1 MTETAITEC
10 GADHNTPAGG
20 ENGTGITIEDNQD
33 KDCFSIRSD
42 NHDGSEDL
50 IHFCDWPALKAAID
64 KHQAERG
71 GRLTETA
78 ARTFYLLACLE
89 CGSPERPLPMPFGD
103 QAERGKWA
111 SEHTRGTG
119 HDLWLVWEETV

>member
-1 MTETAITEC
+1 MNPLTAFLKARLDELEVMARIVEC
-10 GADHNTPAGG
+10 SADHDTPAGG
-20 ENGTGITIEDNQD
+20 ENDPGITIEDNQG

-71 GRLTETA
+71 GR
-78 ARTFYLLACLE
+78 
-89 CGSPERPLPMPFGD
+89 
-103 QAERGKWA
+103 
-111 SEHTRGTG
+111 
-119 HDLWLVWEETV
+119 V